1 MKVKFRHFDKEG
13 YERDLQ
19 DAKIAVYE
27 KKFGVDAHKIIE
39 VYGALVYPRIGS
51 PTMELSGNRA
61 DDMDA
66 MLTEGAMLLVEQG
79 NYISEVEYDY
89 LGTAIDNDGGIV
101 IIAIKPDGRL
111 EKIKYDD
118 SVQVLIE

>member
-27 KKFGVDAHKIIE
+27 KKFGIDAHKIIE
-39 VYGALVYPRIGS
+39 LYGDLIYPIAS
-51 PTMELSGNRA
+51 PTMELSGDWA
-61 DDMDA
+61 DNMDA
-66 MLTEGAMLLVEQG
+66 MLTEGAMLLVEQD

-101 IIAIKPDGRL
+101 VIAIKPDGRL

-118 SVQVLIE
+118 SVQVLAE

>member
-1 MKVKFRHFDKEG
+1 MKFRHFDKEG

-19 DAKIAVYE
+19 DAKITVYE
-27 KKFGVDAHKIIE
+27 KKFGIDAHKIIE
-39 VYGALVYPRIGS
+39 RYGDLIYPIAS
-51 PTMELSGNRA
+51 PAMELSGDWAGN
-61 DDMDA
+61 MDA
-66 MLTEGAMLLVEQG
+66 MLTEGAMLLVEQD

-101 IIAIKPDGRL
+101 VIAIKPDGKL

-118 SVQVLIE
+118 SSIKSL

>member
-27 KKFGVDAHKIIE
+27 KKFGINAHKIIE
-39 VYGALVYPRIGS
+39 LCGELIYPIAS

-66 MLTEGAMLLVEQG
+66 MLTEGAMLLVEQD

-89 LGTAIDNDGGIV
+89 LGTAIDIDGGIV

-118 SVQVLIE
+118 SVQVLAE